1 MTKKRVVSKKEA
13 AIYRTVAREL
23 DRAMRSEGPYN
34 SAHEGW
40 AVILEELDE
49 LWEEVRKK
57 RRKRCKA
64 KMRHEAAQVAASAIR
79 FINDLL

>member
-1 MTKKRVVSKKEA
+1 MTKRVISKKEA

-23 DRAMRSEGPYN
+23 DRAMRSEGSFH

-40 AVILEELDE
+40 AVIWEELDE

-57 RRKRCKA
+57 RRKRNKVR
-64 KMRHEAAQVAASAIR
+64 MRHEAAQVAACAIR
-79 FINDLL
+79 FIHDLL